1 MRIIGGHF
9 IGQAVT
15 FVYLTSA
22 AQAAPAFDAQYWPQL
37 SFYNLV
43 VANFWPL
50 YWLGHILDNAKV
62 EEAYWH
68 VFDVARDR
76 ATEIFQFFGLF
87 GGAG

>member
-9 IGQAVT
+9 IGQAAT

-22 AQAAPAFDAQYWPQL
+22 AQAAPEFHQQFWPQL
-37 SFYNLV
+37 SLYNLL

-50 YWLGHILDNAKV
+50 YWLGHILDGAKLN
-62 EEAYWH
+62 EAYWH

-76 ATEIFQFFGLF
+76 ATDLFQMFG
-87 GGAG
+87 AMAA